1 MDRGLNATKQRD
13 RRARLGMAGITF
25 VVSAM
30 SVALA
35 LPGTAGASDGI
46 SKHRVTAATDGRVAA
61 APLAGLV
68 SGPLT
73 VEHDQFVDAD
83 GRVVFLHGLF
93 GVWKIPGGLPPDNND
108 LDGFT
113 PADANLVSSLGF
125 DGFRLAW
132 FWSDLEPVQGK
143 YDTAYPS
150 RYRALARELERR
162 GLFVLADSHQ
172 DMYSSVFGGHGFPA
186 WASPASDTDPDPAQ
200 FPIGY
205 FTTPVEEAFDDF
217 WTNVDSVQNDYD
229 AAWRKVAST
238 FVGDPMLAGY
248 DLFNEPSPGS
258 PIGNCL
264 GPQGCKKIDATLIEP
279 AESAAAEAIR
289 SVDTGHISFYE
300 PNILF
305 NWGQPTGLKRPPAAA
320 GTVGLSF
327 HDQCEERAA
336 WEASGGTIQP
346 TPAQE
351 ATCLQQSEAPL
362 QKAQSTATKLGGVPF
377 MTEVDPITD
386 SDAAGLECILEDADE
401 HMTSWTY
408 GLSWKS
414 GELESMAP
422 DKEAV
427 LARTY
432 PVAVAGVP
440 RSFSFD
446 ARTGIFEMRYRSDG
460 GSAPTVI
467 SVPTAVHYPNGYKVT
482 VTGGGVVSS
491 APDAQALT
499 ITAPSGAQVRVSVAP
514 IGTVVTGASSLPS
527 CSSLLNPSS

>member
-1 MDRGLNATKQRD
+1 VCRWMKGTKQRD
-13 RRARLGMAGITF
+13 RRARLDGAVITI
-25 VVSAM
+25 VVTAM
-30 SVALA
+30 SAALA
-35 LPGTAGASDGI
+35 LPGTAGASGG
-46 SKHRVTAATDGRVAA
+46 SKHRVAAATDGRVVA
-61 APLAGLV
+61 APLAGSV
-68 SGPLT
+68 PGPLT

-113 PADANLVSSLGF
+113 PADANLVASLGF

-132 FWSDLEPVQGK
+132 FWSDLEPVQGR
-143 YDTAYPS
+143 YDAAYLS

-172 DMYSSVFGGHGFPA
+172 DMYSPVFGGDGFPT
-186 WASPASDTDPDPAQ
+186 WASPASDTDPDPAK

-205 FTTPVEEAFDDF
+205 FTTPVEVAFDDF
-217 WTNVDSVQNDYD
+217 WANVDSVQNDYD

-248 DLFNEPSPGS
+248 DLLNEPFPGS
-258 PIGNCL
+258 SVASCL
-264 GPQGCKKIDATLIEP
+264 GPQGCKKIDTTSIEP
-279 AESAAAEAIR
+279 AESAAAEAIG

-362 QKAQSTATKLGGVPF
+362 RQAQSTATKLGGVPF

-386 SDAAGLECILEDADE
+386 SDAAGLECILEDADA

-408 GLSWKS
+408 GLSWTS

-422 DKEAV
+422 DKKAV

-460 GSAPTVI
+460 GPAPTVI

-482 VTGGGVVSS
+482 VTGGGVVNS

-499 ITAPSGAQVRVSVAP
+499 ITAPTGAQVRVSVAP